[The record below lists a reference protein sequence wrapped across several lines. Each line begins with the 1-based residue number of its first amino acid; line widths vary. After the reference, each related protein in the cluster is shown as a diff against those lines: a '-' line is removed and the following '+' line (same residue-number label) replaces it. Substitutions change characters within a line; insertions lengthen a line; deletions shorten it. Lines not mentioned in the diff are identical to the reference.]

1 MKRKKDNLDH
11 LDDKDFFV
19 DPRPLT
25 DAEKKFLSEV
35 IAEHKKKTQARR
47 KKAA

>member
-11 LDDKDFFV
+11 LDDKDFVV

-25 DAEKKFLSEV
+25 EAEKKLLSAA
-35 IAEHKKKTQARR
+35 IAAHKKKM
-47 KKAA
+47 KKSKRAA